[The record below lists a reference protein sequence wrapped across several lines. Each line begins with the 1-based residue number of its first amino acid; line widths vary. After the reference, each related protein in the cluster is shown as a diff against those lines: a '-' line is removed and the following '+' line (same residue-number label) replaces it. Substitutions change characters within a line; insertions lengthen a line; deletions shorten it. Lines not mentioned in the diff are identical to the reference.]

1 MTVAL
6 SGKEIASKIEEHFP
20 GSIVESSQ
28 DTVLV
33 KSSSLLKVATF
44 LKDTPNLD
52 FDYLTS
58 ITAVDYYDYFEVIYQ
73 LTSLQHNH
81 SLVVKTR
88 CYGRDNP
95 TLPSVVSLWR
105 GADFQ
110 EREIYDLMGVSF
122 DGHPNLKR
130 IFLWEGF
137 EGHPLRKDYL
147 QWQLKPSPLLSM

>member
-6 SGKEIASKIEEHFP
+6 SGREIATRLEEQFP
-20 GSIVESSQ
+20 RSIIESSQ
-28 DTVLV
+28 NSLV
-33 KSSSLLKVATF
+33 VRSESWLEVATF
-44 LKDTPNLD
+44 LKTAPGLD

-58 ITAVDYYDYFEVIYQ
+58 ITAVDYYDYFEVVYQ
-73 LTSLQHNH
+73 LTSIKHNH

-95 TLPSVVSLWR
+95 VVPSVVSLWR

-110 EREIYDLMGVSF
+110 EREIYDLMGISF
-122 DGHPNLKR
+122 TGHPNLKR

-137 EGHPLRKDYL
+137 QGHPLRKDYL
-147 QWQLKPSPLLSM
+147 

>member
-6 SGKEIASKIEEHFP
+6 SGREIATRLEEQFP
-20 GSIVESSQ
+20 GSIIESSQ
-28 DTVLV
+28 NNLV
-33 KSSSLLKVATF
+33 IKSESWLEVATF
-44 LKDTPNLD
+44 LKTTPALD

-58 ITAVDYYDYFEVIYQ
+58 ITAVDYYDYFEVVYQ
-73 LTSLQHNH
+73 LTSIKHNH

-88 CYGRDNP
+88 CYARDNP

-110 EREIYDLMGVSF
+110 EREIYDLMGISF
-122 DGHPNLKR
+122 HGHPNLKR

-137 EGHPLRKDYL
+137 QGHPLRKDYL
-147 QWQLKPSPLLSM
+147 

>member
-6 SGKEIASKIEEHFP
+6 SGNEIATRLEEQFP
-20 GSIVESSQ
+20 GSIVESGPNSL
-28 DTVLV
+28 LV
-33 KSSSLLKVATF
+33 KSESLLETATF
-44 LKDTPNLD
+44 LKTTSGLD
-52 FDYLTS
+52 FDYITA
-58 ITAVDYYDYFEVIYQ
+58 ITAVDYYDYFEVVYQ

-88 CYGRDNP
+88 CYRRDNP

-110 EREIYDLMGVSF
+110 EREIYDLFGISF

-130 IFLWEGF
+130 IVLWEGF
-137 EGHPLRKDYL
+137 QGYPLRKDFL
-147 QWQLKPSPLLSM
+147 

>member
-6 SGKEIASKIEEHFP
+6 SGKEIAGKIDEQFP

-28 DTVLV
+28 NSFVV
-33 KSSSLLKVATF
+33 KSESLLAVASF
-44 LKDTPNLD
+44 LKEAPGLD

-58 ITAVDYYDYFEVIYQ
+58 ITAVDYYDYFEVVYQ
-73 LTSLQHNH
+73 LTSIKHNH

-88 CYGRDNP
+88 CYGRDN
-95 TLPSVVSLWR
+95 LSVSSVVGLWR

-110 EREIYDLMGVSF
+110 EREIYDLMGISF
-122 DGHPNLKR
+122 NGHPNLKR

-137 EGHPLRKDYL
+137 PGHPLRKDYL
-147 QWQLKPSPLLSM
+147 